1 MMVEGEKQRQ
11 NATNLTAIA
20 NNGLQETKEDLQN
33 VKVSTDNAFRER
45 INEMRDHKVFGL
57 SLVYKVKQ
65 RFFLRKEAN
74 IVQKIING

>member
-1 MMVEGEKQRQ
+1 MVEGEKQRQ

-74 IVQKIING
+74 IVKKIIHG